1 MRYAR
6 EYPRAHLL
14 VPRPTRRLRARLH
27 VQVLVAGSLAVMS
40 VMGVPVSDT
49 QWKDLDVDIFCTWDA
64 APVVRQRLIERC
76 GLICSWVDNSYRQEG
91 PDLSTK
97 LGAPDFVQTCL
108 SHVESYN
115 SRRMEGR
122 YGDEYDDDSKRLEYT
137 SDAYFARACQWG
149 AEAVASHP
157 KRLGTPKGSAGV
169 SFPYDYELRRNSFV
183 QLIVGHPSLK
193 DARALLTKFD
203 LEICKFSFD
212 GTTFRAPNAVK
223 SFAGR
228 TSVTP
233 ARHALVTD
241 FIKNV
246 TKLAPDVRYDGRN
259 ETKMVTVLGKV
270 TAKSLNGIGATKFKT
285 KDASTMMSKSWFD
298 FQARYVFLTKLVERM
313 RKYAKP
319 GVVILQP
326 PEGALE
332 WEIAEYSV
340 F

>member
-233 ARHALVTD
+233 ARHAR
-241 FIKNV
+241 
-246 TKLAPDVRYDGRN
+246 APRPRHRLHQERHEARPRCPVRWPQRN
-259 ETKMVTVLGKV
+259 ENGYGSWKGNRQVLERHRRHEV
-270 TAKSLNGIGATKFKT
+270 QNERRLDDDVQELVRFS
-285 KDASTMMSKSWFD
+285 SQVRVPH
-298 FQARYVFLTKLVERM
+298 QARGED
-313 RKYAKP
+313 
-319 GVVILQP
+319 
-326 PEGALE
+326 
-332 WEIAEYSV
+332 AEV
-340 F
+340 RETGGGNFTAA